1 MINVKIKGY
10 IRIIKDIS
18 KAYLRR
24 NSMEIVIDG
33 KVKEYLRGIGKRT
46 ITIYTEIVG
55 SCWSPRPEIFI
66 RTGEP
71 EAPENYRLFKV
82 DNINVYLY
90 NDLKTENKIEVKMS
104 EQFSDLPNKEITVE
118 GIELSR

>member
-55 SCWSPRPEIFI
+55 SC
-66 RTGEP
+66 
-71 EAPENYRLFKV
+71 
-82 DNINVYLY
+82 
-90 NDLKTENKIEVKMS
+90 
-104 EQFSDLPNKEITVE
+104 
-118 GIELSR
+118 